1 MLIIGRNTSVL
12 QVDEVVLVEDE
23 ATIRAMRFVWES
35 RSSRGRQ
42 TTRGFDID
50 ILMVPAQE

>member
-1 MLIIGRNTSVL
+1 MLIIGRNILVL

-35 RSSRGRQ
+35 RSSCGREPVC
-42 TTRGFDID
+42 GFDID
-50 ILMVPAQE
+50 LLMALAQE